1 MVLPM
6 RLTHLDLWFEHRNT
20 ASSIGHHHSVR
31 DKAESENGP
40 SLRRIPEWGCAKSSP
55 KFEEPVIFSFFRFGR
70 WIFVERFFRLS
81 DAEILRL

>member
-31 DKAESENGP
+31 DKAESEGDP
-40 SLRRIPEWGCAKSSP
+40 SLRRVSEWGLREIIAK
-55 KFEEPVIFSFFRFGR
+55 V
-70 WIFVERFFRLS
+70 
-81 DAEILRL
+81 